1 MIIDNLSFKMIHKE
15 ELINLGNV
23 EFIKKYFNLN
33 DEKFI
38 NDMILFLYNDLKYDE
53 LYDLLINL
61 KEKFLKKLYEFKNE
75 LNLNENNFLLFNQII
90 NSDYIQQKINDSM
103 ELIFENMRKIDE
115 IHLRFNTIIRQ
126 IEEVENINVEKLNE
140 SLYLISE
147 AINKPLYHLE
157 KINNGFNF

>member
-23 EFIKKYFNLN
+23 EFIKKYFDLN

-38 NDMILFLYNDLKYDE
+38 NNMILFLYNDLKYDE
-53 LYDLLINL
+53 LYTLLINL

-75 LNLNENNFLLFNQII
+75 LNLNENDFLLFNHTI
-90 NSDYIQQKINDSM
+90 NLDHIRQNINNSM
-103 ELIFENMRKIDE
+103 DLIMENSAKIDE
-115 IHLRFNTIIRQ
+115 MRFKFNTIIRQ
-126 IEEVENINVEKLNE
+126 IEEVDNTNIEKLNE
-140 SLYLISE
+140 NLYLISE
-147 AINKPLYHLE
+147 AIHKPLYHLE